1 MARTEDFAVS
11 REFDGQVVMV
21 TGAGRGIGKAAAIR
35 IAQRGGAV
43 GVVDI
48 DPATAEMTAEEIRK
62 DGGRAIACVTDVAD
76 RSAVFSAAEKLAAT
90 FGPLTGIVNDA
101 MWIRYGGI
109 ETVEEDALDR
119 MLAVGVKAAFWGVQ
133 ALLQHGS
140 DKGSA
145 VVNIASPVADLGMA
159 NTAAYTAVKGAIA
172 ALTRQL
178 AVELG
183 ARGIRVN
190 AVTPGAVPTP
200 GARSIVDEA
209 GYAKR
214 RQQTPLGRLGEESE
228 IAAAIAFLLGPDAGF
243 ITGEILHVDGGI
255 TVRSM

>member
-1 MARTEDFAVS
+1 MSAEL
-11 REFDGQVVMV
+11 EGQVVLV
-21 TGAGRGIGKAAAIR
+21 TGAGRGIGRAAALR
-35 IAQRGGAV
+35 IAARGSAV

-48 DPATAEMTAEEIRK
+48 VEETAADTAAAITK
-62 DGGRAIACVTDVAD
+62 AGGRGIALVADVAE
-76 RSAVFSAAEKLAAT
+76 RTQVFSAAERLSGA

-101 MWIRYGGI
+101 MWIRYGPI
-109 ETVEEDALDR
+109 ENVDDEVLDR

-133 ALLQHGS
+133 ALLAHGS
-140 DKGSA
+140 DGQRA

-159 NTAAYTAVKGAIA
+159 NTASYTAVKGAIA
-172 ALTRQL
+172 SLTRQL

-183 ARGIRVN
+183 PRGIRVN

-214 RQQTPLGRLGEESE
+214 RQQTPLGRLGEEDE
-228 IAAAIAFLLGPDAGF
+228 IAAAIAFLLGPDASF

-255 TVRSM
+255 TVKSM